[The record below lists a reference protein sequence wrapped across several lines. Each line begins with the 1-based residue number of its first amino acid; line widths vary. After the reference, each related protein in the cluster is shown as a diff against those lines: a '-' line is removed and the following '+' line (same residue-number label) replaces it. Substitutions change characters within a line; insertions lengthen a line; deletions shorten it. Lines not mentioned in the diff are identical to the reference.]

1 MSASVPGELELVR
14 EFVNTYDIEDDVDS
28 LGTPEALAGWIV
40 ERGLASPGLTPTPS
54 DVRMAAALREAL
66 RDHLLAN
73 TGAELPERSADTVE
87 QQARRSGLRVEI
99 RGGAVVLSA
108 SADGVDGALGGILAA
123 VARSILDETWPRLKV
138 CAAETCRWAY
148 VDRSRNQSR
157 HWCAMKV
164 CGNREKVKAFR
175 ARQAGVSE
183 T

>member
-1 MSASVPGELELVR
+1 MSDSVPGELELVR
-14 EFVNTYDIEDDVDS
+14 GFVNTYDVEDDVDS
-28 LGTPEALAGWIV
+28 LGTPEALAVWFV
-40 ERGLASPGLTPTPS
+40 EKGLSASGLTPTMS
-54 DVRMAAALREAL
+54 DVRRAGALREAL

-73 TGAELPERSADTVE
+73 NGSELPESSAETIE
-87 QQARRSGLRVEI
+87 QQARRSGLRIDI

-108 SADGVDGALGGILAA
+108 SADGVDGALGRILAA
-123 VARSILDETWPRLKV
+123 VAASILDDTWPRLKV

-183 T
+183 A